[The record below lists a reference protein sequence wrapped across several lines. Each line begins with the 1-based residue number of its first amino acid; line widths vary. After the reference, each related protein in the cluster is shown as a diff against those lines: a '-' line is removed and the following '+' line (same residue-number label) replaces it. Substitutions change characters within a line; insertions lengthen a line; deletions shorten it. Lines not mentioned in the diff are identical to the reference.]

1 VAEEIE
7 IRLPGSSER
16 TDPDIARAAENA
28 LAWDVWVPKDRI
40 KVIVERGWVT
50 LEGEVDWLYQKGGA
64 ENAVRHLT
72 GVRGVTNQI
81 TIKPRVT
88 PGEIRKKI
96 EAAFERN
103 ANLDAKNVKVST
115 YGSKVTLS
123 GSVHSWVE
131 REQAELAAWAAPG
144 VSHVENNVVI
154 KI

>member
-64 ENAVRHLT
+64 ENAVYRLI
-72 GVRGVTNQI
+72 GVKGVMNYI
-81 TIKPRVT
+81 TLKPTVS
-88 PGEIRKKI
+88 PIDVKSKI
-96 EAAFERN
+96 ETALKRSAT
-103 ANLDAKNVKVST
+103 LDAERITVT
-115 YGSKVTLS
+115 ATGSKVTLT
-123 GSVHSWVE
+123 GAVRSWSE
-131 REQAELAAWAAPG
+131 RDEAGRAAWSARG
-144 VSHVENNVVI
+144 VFTVDNNI
-154 KI
+154 TIF